1 MPSHSRVTF
10 AVLATVLVFSAG
22 AKQAL
27 AQAATVAIE
36 AFPQIP
42 GPMTIDIARS
52 NPAWRQGQS
61 GLYALHGSR
70 ELIERLRQ
78 AGHRIPKSGLL
89 YVGQARD
96 FSSRIG
102 KHLRGNPQNSSFAK
116 TLRAML
122 PGDSYIRLIRGLK
135 VSMLPVADPAARDA
149 MERRLIAT
157 LQPRLNK
164 TGMPAAKSQK
174 QMLKTDNPAA
184 RSPKQVPRVVG
195 ASTARASV
203 RAAAGTLLKASGVG
217 AAIGML
223 PTAAVETLHVMN
235 GRKTLGVALVD
246 GGQEVGAAALIGA
259 AVGGALTAAGITLTA
274 PVIAPVAVI
283 GGAGYLWMSG
293 DRIWE
298 ALSPTAQARVQAQ
311 LAAVGWGD

>member
-1 MPSHSRVTF
+1 MPSRVTVS
-10 AVLATVLVFSAG
+10 VLAVVLVFSAG
-22 AKQAL
+22 AQQAL

-36 AFPQIP
+36 AFPQMP
-42 GPMTIDIARS
+42 VPMTIGSARS
-52 NPAWRQGQS
+52 HSAWQQRQS

-89 YVGQARD
+89 YVGQAKD

-122 PGDSYIRLIRGLK
+122 PGDSYVRLIRGLK
-135 VSMLPVADPAARDA
+135 VSMLPVADPAVRDA
-149 MERRLIAT
+149 MERRLIAARRPP
-157 LQPRLNK
+157 LNHIGSPVAKRL
-164 TGMPAAKSQK
+164 K
-174 QMLKTDNPAA
+174 QLLRTDNPAA
-184 RSPKQVPRVVG
+184 KGPNVPNAVG
-195 ASTARASV
+195 AGTVRASV
-203 RAAAGTLLKASGVG
+203 RAAAGTLLKATGVG

-235 GRKTLGVALVD
+235 GRKTVGAALVD

-259 AVGGALTAAGITLTA
+259 AAGGALTAAGVTLTA
-274 PVIAPVAVI
+274 PAIVPVALI
-283 GGAGYLWMSG
+283 GGAGYLWVSG

-298 ALSPTAQARVQAQ
+298 ALSPAARARVEAQ
-311 LAAVGWGD
+311 LTVLGWSD

>member
-1 MPSHSRVTF
+1 MPSRVTF
-10 AVLATVLVFSAG
+10 SVLVIVLVFSAG
-22 AKQAL
+22 AQQAL

-36 AFPQIP
+36 AFPKMP
-42 GPMTIDIARS
+42 VPMTIGSARS
-52 NPAWRQGQS
+52 HSAWQQRQS

-89 YVGQARD
+89 YVGQAKD

-122 PGDSYIRLIRGLK
+122 PGDSYVRLTRGLR
-135 VSMLPVADPAARDA
+135 VSMLPVADPAVRDA
-149 MERRLIAT
+149 MERRLIAARRPP
-157 LQPRLNK
+157 LNHIGSPVAKRLK
-164 TGMPAAKSQK
+164 QLLRTDHPAAK
-174 QMLKTDNPAA
+174 
-184 RSPKQVPRVVG
+184 SPKQVPNAVG
-195 ASTARASV
+195 AGTVRASV
-203 RAAAGTLLKASGVG
+203 RAAAGTVLKATGVG

-235 GRKTLGVALVD
+235 GRKTVGAALVD
-246 GGQEVGAAALIGA
+246 GGQEVGVAALIGA
-259 AVGGALTAAGITLTA
+259 AAGGALTAAGVTLTA
-274 PVIAPVAVI
+274 PAIAPVAII
-283 GGAGYLWMSG
+283 GGAGYLWVSG

-298 ALSPTAQARVQAQ
+298 ALSPAAQARVEAQ
-311 LAAVGWGD
+311 LTALGWSD